1 MRGGNIPHRF
11 THPPFCWL
19 KNHVNDAGSCTVD
32 LSIVLGLENPS
43 QTEISH
49 KVMRARSRTD
59 ITFPSVPKTVQLAE
73 MS

>member
-1 MRGGNIPHRF
+1 
-11 THPPFCWL
+11 
-19 KNHVNDAGSCTVD
+19 
-32 LSIVLGLENPS
+32 VLGLENPS